1 MDWMDKQ
8 KRAVSVTALYIVYRF
23 SFARV
28 LRAIHT
34 YNNIV
39 AQTRYLFIHSR
50 VRDLSQI

>member
-8 KRAVSVTALYIVYRF
+8 KRCQCDRTIFVYRF

-28 LRAIHT
+28 LRAIYT

-39 AQTRYLFIHSR
+39 AQTQYLFIHSR